1 MRRFTTMSSCSS
13 RCQIPRLLS
22 TPPDLHRGPDLS
34 NLSITAVVETLLA
47 LFVLPFV
54 AWRRRKIDRE
64 RAAGALWLW
73 IICLSVFLTTTLVEA
88 AENNRFRF
96 ELGGLPLVGA
106 TIAIAWLVDRS
117 GAGGGL
123 VRVANGE
130 PPLGVE

>member
-1 MRRFTTMSSCSS
+1 
-13 RCQIPRLLS
+13 
-22 TPPDLHRGPDLS
+22 LS